1 MPSGKSKYERK
12 SDPSRQTGWENLK
25 TDINYNGIFPNTFD
39 ASKYKS
45 KRFKSQSGDLI
56 DEAALNSRSVIHEL
70 GHWMGLRHEYCGLCG
85 YWMHSSFGKSD
96 DKKFNQNKAN
106 KYWATR
112 YDAGSIMDSI
122 GLRLQNAAL
131 EILKVKGLQPAS
143 VSALQDKTVQGVI
156 NRINISLGLSPYDQ
170 ANIALLYPGS
180 NLVNA
185 GAVGTFV
192 LKPSKDTSSQSLVES
207 YLKCMQLYSA
217 AYLETITTPLKAR
230 KWQTAR
236 KAYLDFVAKTQKDE
250 AASLLEYQTFI
261 ANKLVV
267 TGTDIKGVFDVTL
280 NSDASL
286 KRKYHMV
293 LKTRPRHDLA
303 RLFPAVMAHSFLSS
317 TRSWALCITLVG
329 DNTWHCSFQPAS
341 SPVVVNEAEF
351 ALSDALYPVVP
362 IVGGPNG
369 QTLSKNYSRALNSL
383 IPTFEN
389 ADVRK
394 QPVKMRAWLMKETKF
409 GNAAFTVDIGLSIP
423 GINSAT
429 TKQLSDSTGMTI
441 TPGPSTG
448 EPLTDQA
455 AANDMAQQAINAI
468 KNSARRDPR
477 GMTRMEYSDSLMQVY
492 LDDRKTWELQRVDT
506 IKEASEEAAT
516 DPQSMEKLTRRLAYI
531 TAVEEAKLASKYADS
546 VVRGYSHTVRGFMGH
561 LDIKSTAES
570 LQDAK
575 DSFRE
580 SALQSL
586 DTGFTREDLSQ
597 DPEASVQVKSQLID
611 VLENQIASLETA
623 IANLSQKYTASAVS
637 AVKLALG
644 VVAATTPV
652 SAIDTAASKGIEEL
666 MKKPAD
672 DPIKKSVTDIFG
684 DDSKVLDDI
693 GSRNDAVAT
702 ANAAVNS
709 ASQALTEY
717 MSQYATA
724 VAGDTRTMVD
734 SLQKQLTNAKA
745 ELADL

>member
-1 MPSGKSKYERK
+1 MKKVIGVWSAVVDVSLFPAKPGNPADLIIQFNSVATVLQDSKLRSTCSMPSGKSKYERK

-317 TRSWALCITLVG
+317 TRSWALCIVSVAEYAFSLRELADKSLQTLVG

-341 SPVVVNEAEF
+341 SVSKHTLTTLMDTSRF
-351 ALSDALYPVVP
+351 STSLSWSMRP
-362 IVGGPNG
+362 
-369 QTLSKNYSRALNSL
+369 SL
-383 IPTFEN
+383 
-389 ADVRK
+389 R
-394 QPVKMRAWLMKETKF
+394 
-409 GNAAFTVDIGLSIP
+409 S
-423 GINSAT
+423 
-429 TKQLSDSTGMTI
+429 
-441 TPGPSTG
+441 
-448 EPLTDQA
+448 
-455 AANDMAQQAINAI
+455 
-468 KNSARRDPR
+468 
-477 GMTRMEYSDSLMQVY
+477 
-492 LDDRKTWELQRVDT
+492 
-506 IKEASEEAAT
+506 
-516 DPQSMEKLTRRLAYI
+516 LTRFIRWYLLLVVQMGRHSLRT
-531 TAVEEAKLASKYADS
+531 TA
-546 VVRGYSHTVRGFMGH
+546 G
-561 LDIKSTAES
+561 
-570 LQDAK
+570 
-575 DSFRE
+575 
-580 SALQSL
+580 
-586 DTGFTREDLSQ
+586 
-597 DPEASVQVKSQLID
+597 P
-611 VLENQIASLETA
+611 
-623 IANLSQKYTASAVS
+623 
-637 AVKLALG
+637 
-644 VVAATTPV
+644 
-652 SAIDTAASKGIEEL
+652 
-666 MKKPAD
+666 
-672 DPIKKSVTDIFG
+672 
-684 DDSKVLDDI
+684 
-693 GSRNDAVAT
+693 
-702 ANAAVNS
+702 
-709 ASQALTEY
+709 
-717 MSQYATA
+717 
-724 VAGDTRTMVD
+724 
-734 SLQKQLTNAKA
+734 
-745 ELADL
+745 